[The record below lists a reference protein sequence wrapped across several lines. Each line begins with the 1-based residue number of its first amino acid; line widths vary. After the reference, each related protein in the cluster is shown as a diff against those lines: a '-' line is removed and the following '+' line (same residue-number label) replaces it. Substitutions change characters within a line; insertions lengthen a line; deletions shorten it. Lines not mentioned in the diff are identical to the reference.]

1 MVIFKMQNYIKK
13 SIELHLFFARIMK
26 EHSLFLQVGFP
37 LKNKNYIEEAE
48 WFKNQFER
56 LLLDIVN
63 ISNNI
68 VDPEILNSAE
78 IVTSFTKEAEEK
90 TEYLSGVQINQKITD
105 LEHDLQSR
113 IIFMNQELS
122 PEMIK
127 IINNQALKL
136 VNGLIMFKEKVLN
149 EFLTCNIYTTNYPLL
164 IEHILREAKLYKSYI
179 VQLETNLDIMPED
192 IKKTELFWNQIMM
205 EHALFIKGLLD
216 PSESDLINQ
225 ADAFANNYQML
236 LQNAQ
241 NATDLIIKQNNNQ
254 SLNQTLKYQEFKTAG
269 TKGILDCQIKSIIM
283 PLLADHVL
291 REANHYIRIL
301 KENTNRYINY

>member
-1 MVIFKMQNYIKK
+1 MKK

-37 LKNKNYIEEAE
+37 LKNKNYIDEAK
-48 WFKNQFER
+48 WFKDQFER

-63 ISNNI
+63 ISNSI

-90 TEYLSGVQINQKITD
+90 TEYLSGVPINQKITD
-105 LEHDLQSR
+105 LEHNLQSR
-113 IIFMNQELS
+113 IFFMNQELS

-127 IINNQALKL
+127 KINNQALEL

-179 VQLETNLDIMPED
+179 IQLETNLDIMPED
-192 IKKTELFWNQIMM
+192 IQKTELFWNQIMM

-225 ADAFANNYQML
+225 ADAFANNYKIL

-241 NATDLIIKQNNNQ
+241 NATDLIIKQNNTQ

-269 TKGILDCQIKSIIM
+269 AKGILDCQIKSIIM

-291 REANHYIRIL
+291 REANHYIRLL
-301 KENTNRYINY
+301 KENTNRYITY

>member
-1 MVIFKMQNYIKK
+1 MQNYIKK

-105 LEHDLQSR
+105 LEHNLQSR

>member
-1 MVIFKMQNYIKK
+1 MIFKMQNYIKK

-105 LEHDLQSR
+105 LEHNLQSR

>member
-1 MVIFKMQNYIKK
+1 MFKMQNYIKK

-105 LEHDLQSR
+105 LEHNLQSR

>member
-1 MVIFKMQNYIKK
+1 MQNYIKK
-13 SIELHLFFARIMK
+13 SVELHLFFARIMK

-105 LEHDLQSR
+105 LEHNLQSR

>member
-1 MVIFKMQNYIKK
+1 
-13 SIELHLFFARIMK
+13 
-26 EHSLFLQVGFP
+26 
-37 LKNKNYIEEAE
+37 
-48 WFKNQFER
+48 
-56 LLLDIVN
+56 
-63 ISNNI
+63 
-68 VDPEILNSAE
+68 
-78 IVTSFTKEAEEK
+78 
-90 TEYLSGVQINQKITD
+90 
-105 LEHDLQSR
+105 
-113 IIFMNQELS
+113 
-122 PEMIK
+122 
-127 IINNQALKL
+127 
-136 VNGLIMFKEKVLN
+136 NGLIMFKEKVLN

>member
-1 MVIFKMQNYIKK
+1 MQNYIKK

-105 LEHDLQSR
+105 LEHNLQSR

-127 IINNQALKL
+127 KINNQALKL

-192 IKKTELFWNQIMM
+192 IQKTELFWNQIMM

-225 ADAFANNYQML
+225 ADAFANNYKIL

-241 NATDLIIKQNNNQ
+241 NATDLIIKQNNTQ

-269 TKGILDCQIKSIIM
+269 AKGILDCQIKSIIM

-291 REANHYIRIL
+291 REANHYIRLL
-301 KENTNRYINY
+301 KENTNRYITY

>member
-1 MVIFKMQNYIKK
+1 MQNYMKK

-37 LKNKNYIEEAE
+37 LKNKNYIDEAK
-48 WFKNQFER
+48 WFKDQFER

-63 ISNNI
+63 ISNSI

-90 TEYLSGVQINQKITD
+90 TEYLSGVPINQKITD
-105 LEHDLQSR
+105 LEHNLQSR
-113 IIFMNQELS
+113 IFFMNQELS

-127 IINNQALKL
+127 KINNQALEL

-179 VQLETNLDIMPED
+179 IQLETNLDIMPED
-192 IKKTELFWNQIMM
+192 IQKTELFWNQIMM

-225 ADAFANNYQML
+225 ADAFANNYKIL

-241 NATDLIIKQNNNQ
+241 NATDLIIKQNNTQ

-269 TKGILDCQIKSIIM
+269 AKGILDCQIKSIIM

-291 REANHYIRIL
+291 REANHYIRLL
-301 KENTNRYINY
+301 KENTNRYITY